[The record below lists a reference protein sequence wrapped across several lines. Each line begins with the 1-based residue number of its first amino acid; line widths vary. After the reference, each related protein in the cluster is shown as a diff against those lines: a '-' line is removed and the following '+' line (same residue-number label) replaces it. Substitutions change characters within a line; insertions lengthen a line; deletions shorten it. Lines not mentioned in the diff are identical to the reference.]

1 MNGWPKRTTEADD
14 EPALGITDI
23 DTLERFPLVWCD
35 TCEKTQPMIFDVM
48 QANDKNDQDA
58 ADIICAM
65 ISDLNQSLK
74 AQCAEQRERCL
85 HTSAAL
91 YIWLRTLKQ
100 IRIVFV
106 ILPIVL
112 AGFASW
118 NFLSSETSDPVLA
131 ALFTLTAGI
140 FPAVYS
146 ALKLDDYL
154 QMVATLAGEYK
165 NLEIVFG
172 TLENVSSLK
181 PFREFEAE
189 FNQAVERLQAANAH
203 AYPAPEWCFKRARD
217 RIKTGHYSFESGLG
231 PGR

>member
-1 MNGWPKRTTEADD
+1 MEAGAK
-14 EPALGITDI
+14 PAF
-23 DTLERFPLVWCD
+23 R
-35 TCEKTQPMIFDVM
+35 
-48 QANDKNDQDA
+48 
-58 ADIICAM
+58 AM
-65 ISDLNQSLK
+65 TADLNQSLK
-74 AQCAEQRERCL
+74 AQCAEHRERCL
-85 HTSAAL
+85 YTSAAL

-118 NFLSSETSDPVLA
+118 DFLSSETSDPVLA
-131 ALFTLTAGI
+131 VLFALTAGI

-146 ALKLDDYL
+146 ALKLDDNL
-154 QMVATLAGEYK
+154 QIVAMLAGEYK
-165 NLEIVFG
+165 NLEIVFA

-203 AYPAPEWCFKRARD
+203 AYPAPEWCFKRAKNRT
-217 RIKTGHYSFESGLG
+217 KKGHYSFDTTANQPTKKRS
-231 PGR
+231 